1 MDKSI
6 QKTESNKPMSGH
18 VGEQGDLLPRK
29 ELDTLT
35 EELVEVEE
43 EIDRVTTENSTLEDL
58 EGCKVLAAGVLEK
71 YSTLQRR
78 ISERNRLLL
87 EQSLGP
93 AVERVRKGLTLLKEA
108 PE

>member
-1 MDKSI
+1 MNKSEL
-6 QKTESNKPMSGH
+6 KKAKGGR
-18 VGEQGDLLPRK
+18 VGEPGDLLPKK
-29 ELDTLT
+29 ELDKLA

-71 YSTLQRR
+71 YSTLHRR
-78 ISERNRLLL
+78 LSDRNRTVL
-87 EQSLGP
+87 EQSVGP
-93 AVERVRKGLTLLKEA
+93 AVERVKKGLTLLKEA